1 MASKQV
7 PDIDVKPA
15 SGISYFTPAQEPP
28 AGTAADPQSDEAQI
42 PKLFRPLKVRGLT
55 LHNRIG
61 VCPPFTFSLTPILA
75 CSVSD
80 NSIALH
86 SCRRYVNTP
95 QTMAI

>member
-1 MASKQV
+1 MASKNV

-61 VCPPFTFSLTPILA
+61 VCNPLIFGPYPHLA
-75 CSVSD
+75 WFPAVQ
-80 NSIALH
+80 LLQKLQY
-86 SCRRYVNTP
+86 R
-95 QTMAI
+95 

>member
-61 VCPPFTFSLTPILA
+61 VRCPLIFVLYSQLA
-75 CSVSD
+75 CSPAVQ
-80 NSIALH
+80 ILH
-86 SCRRYVNTP
+86 KRQYR
-95 QTMAI
+95 